1 MTAVVGFSTLV
12 SCKNQR
18 NSPHS
23 HYSNVKSHNLLP
35 IISYVII
42 VTCECPLLWRRH
54 NYSTWSA
61 SRVSNLTI
69 QPSFCSVC
77 LMEPLAQCNVC
88 ILGVTIGV
96 VSSSSLTLYNQTTA
110 LKRNRYS
117 LFIKRNERGVFLHIY
132 TLKRIRMLACPAQ
145 KRYTRKPHFLFRSIV
160 YCAGKSCIV
169 DIALSNAWFSLFV
182 NLQINLFFIRNWKH
196 LFRNSDHTVEGKN
209 V

>member
-1 MTAVVGFSTLV
+1 MKWQRLLDFLHLSAVKIRETPP
-12 SCKNQR
+12 
-18 NSPHS
+18 PHS

-132 TLKRIRMLACPAQ
+132 TLKRMRMLACLAQ
-145 KRYTRKPHFLFRSIV
+145 KRYTRKPHFLFR
-160 YCAGKSCIV
+160 
-169 DIALSNAWFSLFV
+169 
-182 NLQINLFFIRNWKH
+182 
-196 LFRNSDHTVEGKN
+196 
-209 V
+209 